1 MDNIRQGVLNMA
13 DVLIVYGS
21 TTGNTASVAERV
33 EKVLRDGGHAVTVQD
48 VADVKKADNLCEG
61 HDCVLFGCS
70 TWGDD
75 DIELQSDFEPLLEAF
90 ERIGAKGRMTAC
102 FGCGDSSYPH
112 FCGAVDV
119 IEEQLEKLGAV
130 NIIEKLKI
138 DGDPGDAEDDVDA
151 WAQSVLAA
159 LSAA

>member
-1 MDNIRQGVLNMA
+1 MA

-21 TTGNTASVAERV
+21 TTGNTASVAGRI
-33 EKVLRDGGHAVTVQD
+33 EKILSGGGHAVTVQD
-48 VADVKKADNLCEG
+48 VANVKADNLCQG

-75 DIELQSDFEPLLEAF
+75 EIEPQSDFVPLLEDF
-90 ERIGAKGRMTAC
+90 DCIDAKGRKTAC

-119 IEEQLEKLGAV
+119 IEERLEQLGSV
-130 NIIEKLKI
+130 NIAEKLKI
-138 DGDPGDAEDDVDA
+138 DGDPGDAEEETDA
-151 WAQSVLAA
+151 WARTVLAA
-159 LSAA
+159 LRDV